1 MTYFLLFISFISI
14 FFMQQSF
21 EKKIEGIDTYH
32 ISRVNQANRRIEE
45 LEDRIRDL
53 EWEVE
58 YK

>member
-1 MTYFLLFISFISI
+1 MIHFLLFISFITI
-14 FFMQQSF
+14 FFMEQNLK
-21 EKKIEGIDTYH
+21 KKIEGIDTYH
-32 ISRVNQANRRIEE
+32 VSRVNAANKRIEE